1 MVSYPLTTTFVQPGE
16 ALDLVVRVLQ
26 RPDDQSVLRVAAAN
40 DCSAAHLYDLLGRC
54 REALQPRRPGP
65 DPRSGRILRL
75 EAKVAEFEAERAR
88 DRARIAELQGQ
99 LRGAVRLDPQ
109 RLARLEVVMAANN
122 VPLRGMREILT
133 VAFGACSAPSLGTL
147 QAHVKAHGCKART
160 LIDRARAQVCPQL
173 LCVACDDVFLQGD
186 AVKVITEPRSNAV
199 LQALRWP
206 WHKGEDWALMLQ
218 EFTALLL
225 LACDLGSDLTAAV
238 DDTDPKRRKARK
250 DRRSGASSAEP
261 VRVTRLLRQ
270 VIDYWHEMD
279 WWETEVLAPLDR
291 LEAALRTEILK
302 DTEKLAKLHGAE
314 RKEAR
319 RALGLL
325 DRRRATTEREY
336 YWACEAQEQLRVLY
350 QPLRPN
356 GLPWTE
362 ADVIAAID
370 KVCVTLRHIVH
381 DVGWSARKHVE
392 RHAHRYGTH
401 RVLMNA
407 IEVKLRPGTAWT
419 RREVFGALSQERE
432 LRRRSND
439 MKQPVAAMMTA
450 DRQARRL
457 GSALRRHCANLA
469 EVRARWEDL
478 VDWPRRSSS
487 GTESFNNRLRV
498 LQVVQRY
505 VSDERIALHVLEHN
519 LVPREDGRRRGQSPY
534 QILGIDFAKTDKP
547 WYDVLL
553 DAAA

>member
-16 ALDLVVRVLQ
+16 TLGLVVRVLQ
-26 RPDDQSVLRVAAAN
+26 RPDDQSVAHVAAAN
-40 DCSAAHLYDLLGRC
+40 DCSPAHLYDLLARC

-65 DPRSGRILRL
+65 DPRAGKLLRL
-75 EAKVAEFEAERAR
+75 EARVAEFEADRAR

-133 VAFGACSAPSLGTL
+133 VAFGARSAPSLGTL
-147 QAHVKAHGCKART
+147 QAHVAAHGCKARK
-160 LIDRARAQVCPQL
+160 LLDRARAQVCPRL

-199 LQALRWP
+199 LQARRWP

-238 DDTDPKRRKARK
+238 DDTDPGRRIERKA
-250 DRRSGASSAEP
+250 RRSGAPGAEP
-261 VRVTRLLRQ
+261 VRVAHLLRQ
-270 VIDYWHEMD
+270 IIDYWHEMD
-279 WWETEVLAPLDR
+279 WWEDEMFKPLDR
-291 LEAALRTEILK
+291 LHEALRKEIAEG
-302 DTEKLAKLHGAE
+302 TAKLAGLHGAD
-314 RKEAR
+314 RVEAR
-319 RALGLL
+319 RVLACVV
-325 DRRRATTEREY
+325 RRRATVEREY
-336 YWACEAQEQLRVLY
+336 YVACEAQEQVRVLY
-350 QPLRPN
+350 QPLRPD
-356 GLPWTE
+356 GMPWTE
-362 ADVIAAID
+362 ADVVAAID
-370 KVCVTLRHIVH
+370 GVRTTLRRIVH
-381 DVGWSARKHVE
+381 EVGWSAREHVE

-401 RVLMNA
+401 RVLMDA
-407 IEVKLRPGTAWT
+407 IEVKLRPGSPWT
-419 RREVFGALSQERE
+419 RRDVFGALSQERE

-439 MKQPVAAMMTA
+439 MRLPVEAMMAA

-457 GSALRRHCANLA
+457 VSALRRHCANLA
-469 EVRARWEDL
+469 AVRASWEDL

-505 VSDERIALHVLEHN
+505 VSDERIALHALEHN
-519 LVPREDGRRRGQSPY
+519 LAPREDGRRRGQSPY

-553 DAAA
+553 EAA